1 MPARLV
7 AALLICACIAL
18 QGCQRSTGHPAAS
31 PDADS
36 GSGKAV
42 YLRECAVCHG
52 TQGAGTQIAPSLKGL
67 GQRKSFAAVL
77 RVVADPQPP
86 MPKLYPSRLTR
97 RQLRDV
103 SAYVRSL

>member
-1 MPARLV
+1 MPSRLV
-7 AALLICACIAL
+7 AVLFVCASIAL
-18 QGCQRSTGHPAAS
+18 QACHRSAGRPTSS
-31 PDADS
+31 PNADS

-52 TQGAGTQIAPSLKGL
+52 AQGAGTQIAPALKGL

>member
-7 AALLICACIAL
+7 AALVLCACIGL
-18 QGCQRSTGHPAAS
+18 QGCGHSTRRSVSS
-31 PDADS
+31 PNADS

-52 TQGAGTQIAPSLKGL
+52 TQGAGTQIAPALKGL
-67 GQRKSFAAVL
+67 GQKKSFAAVL
-77 RVVADPQPP
+77 RTVADPQPP

-97 RQLRDV
+97 TQLRDV